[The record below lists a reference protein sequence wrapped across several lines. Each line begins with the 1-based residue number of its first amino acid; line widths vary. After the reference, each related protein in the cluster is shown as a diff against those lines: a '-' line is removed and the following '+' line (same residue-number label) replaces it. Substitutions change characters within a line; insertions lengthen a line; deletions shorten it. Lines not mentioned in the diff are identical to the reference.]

1 MHADEL
7 KRSVGLFQAVTYGV
21 GLILGA
27 GIYVIIGDV
36 AGIAGNAMW
45 ISFILAALIALVTG
59 FSYAELSSIFP
70 KSAAEYVYSKNAFDS
85 NFIGSI
91 AGCMIIFVAIVSAAT
106 VAIGFAEYLTA
117 IAFSQFNP
125 ILFAIILMLILSF
138 INFYGI
144 SESIK
149 LNTIFTFIE
158 LAGLILIVII
168 GLWLGSPTETDYF
181 EIPDN
186 VDLYKVPPDVVFG
199 VLLSSTGLI
208 FFAYYGFENI
218 VNIAEE
224 TRNPTR
230 VIPKAVILSIIITTV
245 IYVVV
250 AFAITALVG
259 WEELSQSEAPLALV
273 AEKALG
279 RSGVL
284 ILSVIALFATSNT
297 CLMMLISGSRIIY
310 GMSKIERKV
319 VSGSSLPLD
328 SLPIFPSLLAKV
340 HKTRRT
346 PWIAVIIAM
355 VMGIITI
362 ILSGGSISKV
372 ASVSVFGI
380 FIVYS
385 LVNLSLIVL
394 RLKKPHLK
402 GDFVSPINIKGKFPV
417 LAAIGLLSS
426 IVILIQ
432 FNFDI
437 IVLGLLTLTL
447 IVILCLQ
454 LRRIN
459 NKKQTPKDKI
469 SGD

>member
-1 MHADEL
+1 LHADEL
-7 KRSVGLFQAVTYGV
+7 KRSIGLFQAVTYGV

-45 ISFILAALIALVTG
+45 ISFILAALIAVVTG

-125 ILFAIILMLILSF
+125 LLFAIILLLILSF
-138 INFYGI
+138 VNFYGI

-158 LAGLILIVII
+158 LAGLVLIVII
-168 GLWLGSPTETDYF
+168 GLWLGSPIETDYF
-181 EIPDN
+181 EIPGN
-186 VDLYKVPPDVVFG
+186 VDLFEIPSNIVIS

-259 WEELSQSEAPLALV
+259 WKELSQSEAPLALV

-284 ILSVIALFATSNT
+284 ILSAIALFATSNT

-310 GMSKIERKV
+310 GMSKTERKV
-319 VSGSSLPLD
+319 ESGSSLPLV
-328 SLPIFPSLLAKV
+328 SLPLFPSLLAKV

-362 ILSGGSISKV
+362 ILSGGSILKV

-394 RLKKPHLK
+394 RLKKPHLR
-402 GDFVSPINIKGKFPV
+402 GVFISPINIKGKFPV
-417 LAAIGLLSS
+417 LAAIGLLTS
-426 IVILIQ
+426 IVILMQ
-432 FNFDI
+432 FDFD
-437 IVLGLLTLTL
+437 VVALGFITLAL

-454 LRRIN
+454 LNRIN
-459 NKKQTPKDKI
+459 NKKQNYQQ
-469 SGD
+469 

>member
-1 MHADEL
+1 M
-7 KRSVGLFQAVTYGV
+7 
-21 GLILGA
+21 
-27 GIYVIIGDV
+27 IIGDV

-158 LAGLILIVII
+158 LAGLVLIVII
-168 GLWLGSPTETDYF
+168 GLWLGSPMETDYF
-181 EIPDN
+181 EIPDH

-218 VNIAEE
+218 VNITEE

-230 VIPKAVILSIIITTV
+230 VIPKAVILSIFITTV
-245 IYVVV
+245 VYVVV

-259 WEELSQSEAPLALV
+259 WEELSQSEALLALV

-319 VSGSSLPLD
+319 ESGSSLPLD

-362 ILSGGSISKV
+362 ILSGG
-372 ASVSVFGI
+372 VF
-380 FIVYS
+380 
-385 LVNLSLIVL
+385 
-394 RLKKPHLK
+394 RK
-402 GDFVSPINIKGKFPV
+402 
-417 LAAIGLLSS
+417 
-426 IVILIQ
+426 
-432 FNFDI
+432 
-437 IVLGLLTLTL
+437 
-447 IVILCLQ
+447 
-454 LRRIN
+454 
-459 NKKQTPKDKI
+459 
-469 SGD
+469 

>member
-158 LAGLILIVII
+158 LAGL
-168 GLWLGSPTETDYF
+168 
-181 EIPDN
+181 
-186 VDLYKVPPDVVFG
+186 VPHSHYRP
-199 VLLSSTGLI
+199 
-208 FFAYYGFENI
+208 
-218 VNIAEE
+218 
-224 TRNPTR
+224 
-230 VIPKAVILSIIITTV
+230 
-245 IYVVV
+245 
-250 AFAITALVG
+250 LVG
-259 WEELSQSEAPLALV
+259 FSY
-273 AEKALG
+273 
-279 RSGVL
+279 R
-284 ILSVIALFATSNT
+284 
-297 CLMMLISGSRIIY
+297 
-310 GMSKIERKV
+310 
-319 VSGSSLPLD
+319 D
-328 SLPIFPSLLAKV
+328 
-340 HKTRRT
+340 
-346 PWIAVIIAM
+346 
-355 VMGIITI
+355 
-362 ILSGGSISKV
+362 
-372 ASVSVFGI
+372 
-380 FIVYS
+380 
-385 LVNLSLIVL
+385 
-394 RLKKPHLK
+394 
-402 GDFVSPINIKGKFPV
+402 
-417 LAAIGLLSS
+417 
-426 IVILIQ
+426 
-432 FNFDI
+432 
-437 IVLGLLTLTL
+437 
-447 IVILCLQ
+447 
-454 LRRIN
+454 
-459 NKKQTPKDKI
+459 
-469 SGD
+469 